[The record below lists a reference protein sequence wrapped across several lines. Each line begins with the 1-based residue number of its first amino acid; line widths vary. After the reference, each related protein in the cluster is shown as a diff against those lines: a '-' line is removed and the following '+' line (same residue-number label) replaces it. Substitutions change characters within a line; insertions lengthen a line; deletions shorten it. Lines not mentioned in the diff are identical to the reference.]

1 MLQLPESNQLGLVLL
16 LCGNPEHAGIT
27 DSLGTQL
34 LEQRIGAAS
43 GRDDFTALERH
54 PLALKPS
61 EYLG

>member
-1 MLQLPESNQLGLVLL
+1 VLL